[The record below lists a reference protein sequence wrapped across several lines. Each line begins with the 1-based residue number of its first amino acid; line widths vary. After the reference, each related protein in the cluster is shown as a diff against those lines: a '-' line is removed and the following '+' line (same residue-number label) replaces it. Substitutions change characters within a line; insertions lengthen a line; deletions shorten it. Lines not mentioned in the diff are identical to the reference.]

1 MSKASKS
8 KQDEM
13 RVEPQVKKRLAAAL
27 FLSTLMIGGLG
38 AWGAFASLS
47 GAVIAPGQVVVEGND
62 KKVQHPTGGVIGAI
76 LVKSG
81 DRVKAGDTLLRL
93 DPTQTKASLG
103 IIVSQQI
110 QLMGRKARLEAER
123 DLVRAVTFPKD
134 FRDSDPEAPSIASS
148 EEKLLKARMDSKDG
162 QRAQLNERIGQ
173 LHKEID
179 GLNSQLTAKTTEVS
193 LMEDELERVGTLR
206 KQNLVPVTRYLESQ
220 RDLTR
225 LKGEQGALVSSIAKA
240 EGQIS
245 EIGVQIIGLDQTM
258 QTESMKELS
267 DVDAR
272 LAELSERRTA
282 AQDTLNRVDIK
293 APLSG
298 TVHEMQ
304 VHTIGGVI
312 NPAETLMMIVPDNE
326 KLGIEI
332 KLSPTDIDQVTPG
345 QPARVRFSAF
355 NQRKTPEFEAEVM
368 QVAAE
373 LTKEPQTGISYYTAH
388 LKIAAA
394 HEDEAKALKLVAGMP
409 VEAFVETGERRAI
422 AYLLK
427 PFSDQIARAF
437 KEE

>member
-1 MSKASKS
+1 MAGNSPNKS
-8 KQDEM
+8 GKTQ
-13 RVEPQVKKRLAAAL
+13 VEPQIKKRLAMAL
-27 FLSTLMIGGLG
+27 LMSVLLLGGLG
-38 AWGAFASLS
+38 GWGAFASIS
-47 GAVIAPGQVVVEGND
+47 GAVIATGQVVVEGND
-62 KKVQHPTGGVIGAI
+62 KKVQHPTGGVIGEI

-81 DRVKAGDTLLRL
+81 DKVKAGETLLRL

-103 IIVSQQI
+103 IVVSQQV
-110 QLMGRKARLEAER
+110 QLIGRKARLEAER
-123 DLVRAVTFPKD
+123 DLVRTLNFPKD
-134 FRDSDPEAPSIASS
+134 YKDSDPEALAIAAS

-173 LHKEID
+173 LRKEIE
-179 GLNSQLTAKTTEVS
+179 GLTSQLTAKTTEVS
-193 LMEDELERVGTLR
+193 LMADELDRVGALR

-225 LKGEQGALVSSIAKA
+225 LKGEQGALISSVAKA

-245 EIGVQIIGLDQTM
+245 EIGVQIIGLDQAM
-258 QTESMKELS
+258 QTESMKELR
-267 DVDAR
+267 DVEAR

-282 AQDTLNRVDIK
+282 AQDTLNRIDIK

-304 VHTIGGVI
+304 VHTVGGVI

-332 KLSPTDIDQVTPG
+332 KLSPTDIDQVVPG
-345 QPARVRFSAF
+345 QPARIRFSAF
-355 NQRKTPEFEAEVM
+355 NQRKTPEFEAEIT

-373 LTKEPQTGISYYTAH
+373 LTKEPQSGLSYYTAR
-388 LKIAAA
+388 LKIAPAR
-394 HEDEAKALKLVAGMP
+394 EEEAKTLKLVPGMP
-409 VEAFVETGERRAI
+409 VEAFVETGERKAI